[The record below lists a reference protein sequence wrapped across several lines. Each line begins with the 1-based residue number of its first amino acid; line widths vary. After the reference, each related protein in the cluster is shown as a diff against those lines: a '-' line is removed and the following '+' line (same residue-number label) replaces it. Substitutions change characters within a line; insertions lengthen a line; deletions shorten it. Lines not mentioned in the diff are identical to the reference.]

1 MRIKKPVCFITKKRS
16 IIVLKIYMNDIKVF
30 KVKKLFA
37 EKKFEEAI
45 VFIENS
51 FSNIEKTSEILNILG
66 VCKLQKKNFSNFD
79 LLSAIKNFRDCYLK
93 EKNTN
98 QGIEGLLNFIVSS
111 NKANQYDDSI
121 KYFKET
127 ELTMGYIRKLF
138 LSIVDV
144 YLRLTD
150 FESAIYYLKK
160 IIDNDDG
167 LEFGTLKKY
176 IFFNSYLNK
185 WSQKDFF
192 ENTLKLEETLPQ
204 YNFSRIKIRKNKKI
218 KLAFLSSDIVNTH
231 SVIFFLK
238 TILKH
243 VDKNK
248 FELIFFSNY
257 MINKDKE
264 ALIDFKIYFD
274 EWVNIKNLNDIEAI
288 RLIRK
293 NNINIII
300 DLMGLTS
307 PNRITL
313 FKNRLA
319 PIQILWLGY
328 NNTSGISQMDYLI
341 ADPNLIKKNELKL
354 YSEKI
359 LFLPNI
365 WNCHSGFGTSR
376 IETPAPLIKN
386 KHITFGSFN
395 NAFKISDEV
404 ISVWSKILKSINNSK
419 LIIKSS
425 LNYSDKILKEKFEK
439 NKVLNQIT
447 FLDKTNSFEE
457 HINEYKKIDLAL
469 DTFPYNGVTT
479 SFEAIW
485 MSVPVLT
492 LKGFNPNS
500 RAGETINKN
509 LNMNYLIADN
519 KDEYVLKAVELSK
532 NFEKVIEIRK
542 YLFDKALASNLFNDK
557 KFSKEFYENLEKIYF
572 NHPQ

>member
-1 MRIKKPVCFITKKRS
+1 
-16 IIVLKIYMNDIKVF
+16 MNDIKVI
-30 KVKKLFA
+30 KVKKLLA
-37 EKKFEEAI
+37 ETKFEEAI

-79 LLSAIKNFRDCYLK
+79 LLSAIENFRDCYLK
-93 EKNTN
+93 EKNTS

-127 ELTMGYIRKLF
+127 ELTMGYIRKMF

-160 IIDNDDG
+160 IMENDDG
-167 LEFGTLKKY
+167 LEYSTLKKY

-192 ENTLKLEETLPQ
+192 ENTIKLKETLPQ
-204 YNFSRIKIRKNKKI
+204 YNFNKINIRKNKKI
-218 KLAFLSSDIVNTH
+218 KLAFLSSDVVNTH
-231 SVIFFLK
+231 SVISFLK

-243 VDKNK
+243 VDKDK
-248 FELIFFSNY
+248 FELIFFSNH
-257 MINKDKE
+257 IVNKDKE
-264 ALIDFKIYFD
+264 TPIDIKIYFD
-274 EWVNIKNLNDIEAI
+274 EWINIKNLNDIEAI
-288 RLIRK
+288 SIIRK

-307 PNRITL
+307 PNRLVL

-328 NNTSGISQMDYLI
+328 NNTSGLSQMDYLI

-365 WNCHSGFGTSR
+365 WNCHSGLGISR

-425 LNYSDKILKEKFEK
+425 FNYSDKILKEKFEK
-439 NKVLNQIT
+439 NQVFNQVI

-457 HINEYKKIDLAL
+457 HINEYKKIDIAL

-500 RAGETINKN
+500 RAGESINKN

-542 YLFDKALASNLFNDK
+542 YLFAKALASNLFNDK

-572 NHPQ
+572 NHSRQENLSSN

>member
-1 MRIKKPVCFITKKRS
+1 
-16 IIVLKIYMNDIKVF
+16 MNDIKVI
-30 KVKKLFA
+30 KVKKLLA
-37 EKKFEEAI
+37 ETKFEEAI

-79 LLSAIKNFRDCYLK
+79 LLSAIENFRDCYLK
-93 EKNTN
+93 EKNTS

-127 ELTMGYIRKLF
+127 ELTMGYIRKMF

-160 IIDNDDG
+160 IMENDDG
-167 LEFGTLKKY
+167 LEYGTLKKY

-192 ENTLKLEETLPQ
+192 ENTIKLKETLPQ
-204 YNFSRIKIRKNKKI
+204 YNFNKINIRKNKKI
-218 KLAFLSSDIVNTH
+218 KLAFLSSDVVNTH
-231 SVIFFLK
+231 SVISFLK

-243 VDKNK
+243 VDKDK
-248 FELIFFSNY
+248 FELIFFSNH
-257 MINKDKE
+257 IVNKDKE
-264 ALIDFKIYFD
+264 TPIDIKIYFD
-274 EWVNIKNLNDIEAI
+274 EWINIKNLNDIEAI
-288 RLIRK
+288 SIIRK

-307 PNRITL
+307 PNRLVL

-328 NNTSGISQMDYLI
+328 NNTSGLSQMDYLI

-365 WNCHSGFGTSR
+365 WNCHSGLGISR

-425 LNYSDKILKEKFEK
+425 FNYSDKILKEKFEK
-439 NKVLNQIT
+439 NQVFNQVI

-457 HINEYKKIDLAL
+457 HINEYKKIDIAL

-500 RAGETINKN
+500 RAGESINKN

-542 YLFDKALASNLFNDK
+542 YLFAKALASNLFNDK

-572 NHPQ
+572 NHSRQENLSSN

>member
-1 MRIKKPVCFITKKRS
+1 
-16 IIVLKIYMNDIKVF
+16 MNDIKVF

-204 YNFSRIKIRKNKKI
+204 YNFNKIKIRKNKKI

-274 EWVNIKNLNDIEAI
+274 EWINIKDLNDIEAI

-307 PNRITL
+307 PN
-313 FKNRLA
+313 
-319 PIQILWLGY
+319 
-328 NNTSGISQMDYLI
+328 
-341 ADPNLIKKNELKL
+341 
-354 YSEKI
+354 
-359 LFLPNI
+359 
-365 WNCHSGFGTSR
+365 
-376 IETPAPLIKN
+376 
-386 KHITFGSFN
+386 
-395 NAFKISDEV
+395 
-404 ISVWSKILKSINNSK
+404 
-419 LIIKSS
+419 
-425 LNYSDKILKEKFEK
+425 
-439 NKVLNQIT
+439 
-447 FLDKTNSFEE
+447 
-457 HINEYKKIDLAL
+457 
-469 DTFPYNGVTT
+469 
-479 SFEAIW
+479 
-485 MSVPVLT
+485 
-492 LKGFNPNS
+492 
-500 RAGETINKN
+500 
-509 LNMNYLIADN
+509 
-519 KDEYVLKAVELSK
+519 
-532 NFEKVIEIRK
+532 
-542 YLFDKALASNLFNDK
+542 
-557 KFSKEFYENLEKIYF
+557 
-572 NHPQ
+572 

>member
-1 MRIKKPVCFITKKRS
+1 
-16 IIVLKIYMNDIKVF
+16 MNDIKVI
-30 KVKKLFA
+30 KVKKLLA
-37 EKKFEEAI
+37 ETKFEEAI

-79 LLSAIKNFRDCYLK
+79 LLSAIENFRDCYLK
-93 EKNTN
+93 EKNTS

-127 ELTMGYIRKLF
+127 ELTMGYIRKMF

-160 IIDNDDG
+160 IMENDDG
-167 LEFGTLKKY
+167 LEYSILKKY

-192 ENTLKLEETLPQ
+192 ENTIKLKETLPQ
-204 YNFSRIKIRKNKKI
+204 YNFNKINIRKNKKI
-218 KLAFLSSDIVNTH
+218 KLAFLSSDVVNTH
-231 SVIFFLK
+231 SVISFLK

-243 VDKNK
+243 VDKDK
-248 FELIFFSNY
+248 FELIFFSNHI
-257 MINKDKE
+257 INKDKE
-264 ALIDFKIYFD
+264 TPIDIKIYFD
-274 EWVNIKNLNDIEAI
+274 EWINIKNLNDIEAI
-288 RLIRK
+288 SIIRK

-307 PNRITL
+307 PNRLVL

-328 NNTSGISQMDYLI
+328 NNTSGLSQMDYLI

-365 WNCHSGFGTSR
+365 WNCHSGLGISR

-425 LNYSDKILKEKFEK
+425 FNYSDKILKEKFEK
-439 NKVLNQIT
+439 NQIFNQIT

-457 HINEYKKIDLAL
+457 HINEYKKIDIAL

-500 RAGETINKN
+500 RAGESINKN

-542 YLFDKALASNLFNDK
+542 YLFAKALASNLFNDK

-572 NHPQ
+572 NHSRQENLSSN